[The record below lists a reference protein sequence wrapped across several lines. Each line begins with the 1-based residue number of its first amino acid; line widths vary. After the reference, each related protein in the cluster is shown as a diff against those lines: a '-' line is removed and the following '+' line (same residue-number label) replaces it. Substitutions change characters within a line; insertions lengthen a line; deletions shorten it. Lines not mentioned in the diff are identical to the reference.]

1 MSVNLG
7 YNMNLKMT
15 LDKKKDAVVDKKQKA
30 LNYKNAHGKYPFFY
44 SEKTTE
50 NQIKLYETQIEA
62 IDKEFQSG
70 QSDKFCGIAFVT
82 FETEPEKEQCFNTH
96 FKSLRRRIY
105 NYFVDHFKKA
115 LKTIDKTELFFY
127 DQRIHIFEAPEP
139 SDVYWEN
146 LHYTNFETRIRMII
160 SELFSFSCLVGFA
173 IGIYYLSLYQ
183 SNINNSSSKSTTTDQ
198 SENIKIKVI
207 GTLISVC
214 ISLVIEVLKVLIPMA
229 AR

>member
-183 SNINNSSSKSTTTDQ
+183 SDINNNSKKTTDQ
-198 SENIKIKVI
+198 TQNVQIKVI